1 MNRNLKDVS
10 VRLKVD
16 PVRFPLLMK
25 EGIEGRLETAGNL
38 SNLPLT
44 PSFIRRGNS
53 ERPLTYGAQTLRFVA
68 PAARWR
74 SIPLSITQPYASGSE
89 RHLEHKQTFSM
100 LDYARIL
107 KRHFQNKVS
116 RRDAGATNDGSLR
129 SIRKRDDRIFTGGF
143 S

>member
-53 ERPLTYGAQTLRFVA
+53 NRPFNLWSADTAVC
-68 PAARWR
+68 
-74 SIPLSITQPYASGSE
+74 SASGS
-89 RHLEHKQTFSM
+89 LA
-100 LDYARIL
+100 LDSPFYNLQIRE
-107 KRHFQNKVS
+107 
-116 RRDAGATNDGSLR
+116 
-129 SIRKRDDRIFTGGF
+129 RKRA
-143 S
+143 